1 MPTKNRK
8 LVEQAIALLA
18 ETAKPIFFDAIVEAL
33 EDEQVTE
40 NLLSLDLIDQ
50 EEAGEILAEGLFAS
64 LHQAFDEVFNFAE
77 DSEDEDE
84 PNTDINF
91 PCCGNHKNKNNK

>member
-18 ETAKPIFFDAIVEAL
+18 ETAKPIIFNAIVEAM

-40 NLLSLDLIDQ
+40 NLLALDLIDQ
-50 EEAGEILAEGLFAS
+50 DDAGEILCEGLFAS
-64 LHQAFDEVFNFAE
+64 LHEAFDELFSFK
-77 DSEDEDE
+77 EDEDE

-91 PCCGNHKNKNNK
+91 PCCGDNKNKKNK

>member
-18 ETAKPIFFDAIVEAL
+18 ETAKPIIFDAIVEAM

-40 NLLSLDLIDQ
+40 NLLALGLIDQ
-50 EEAGEILAEGLFAS
+50 DDAGEIIGEGLFAS

-91 PCCGNHKNKNNK
+91 PCCGNHKNNNK